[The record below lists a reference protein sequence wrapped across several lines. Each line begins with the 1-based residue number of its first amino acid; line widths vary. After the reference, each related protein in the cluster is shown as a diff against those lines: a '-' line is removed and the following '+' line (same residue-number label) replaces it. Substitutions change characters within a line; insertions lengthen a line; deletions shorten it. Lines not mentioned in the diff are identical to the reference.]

1 VISNRQSE
9 LRQIGELKMAEQ
21 FTKWDVV
28 NYWDSVRDA
37 GGYLEACW
45 EEAPD
50 DIDFLRLALSDV
62 ARAHGM
68 GKFEL
73 GIGNSDEELL
83 KALVDTGHLSHAT
96 ALEIARALGMQL
108 RTTA

>member
-1 VISNRQSE
+1 
-9 LRQIGELKMAEQ
+9 MAEQ

-37 GGYLEACW
+37 GGYLEACL

-50 DIDFLRLALSDV
+50 DVDFLRLAFSDV
-62 ARAHGM
+62 VRAKGM

-73 GIGNSDEELL
+73 DLGDSDEELL
-83 KALVDTGHLSHAT
+83 QGLVDAGHLSQAA
-96 ALEIARALGMQL
+96 ALEIARALSMEL